1 MENSV
6 RQVIQYVLDTHRGL
20 SPQLSQQTIHDAFRS
35 LHAADIAA
43 IYRRQLTPTEQSAL
57 LSQAEMF
64 HRNRMECFMR
74 WLVTCANKKEIPTA
88 SRNNT

>member
-20 SPQLSQQTIHDAFRS
+20 SPQLSEQTIYEAFRS

-43 IYRRQLTPTEQSAL
+43 IYSRQLTPTEQSSL

-64 HRNRMECFMR
+64 HRNRMECFIEWMG
-74 WLVTCANKKEIPTA
+74 KMSQ
-88 SRNNT
+88 SRNHITPI

>member
-1 MENSV
+1 MPRYTWME
-6 RQVIQYVLDTHRGL
+6 
-20 SPQLSQQTIHDAFRS
+20 SQRLTIPEQMEYTIHEAFRS

-64 HRNRMECFMR
+64 HRNRMECFIEWMGKR
-74 WLVTCANKKEIPTA
+74 
-88 SRNNT
+88 

>member
-20 SPQLSQQTIHDAFRS
+20 SPQLSEQTLHDAFRS
-35 LHAADIAA
+35 LHAEDQAA
-43 IYRRQLTPTEQSAL
+43 IYRLQLSPADQSAL
-57 LSQAEMF
+57 LSQADMF

-74 WLVTCANKKEIPTA
+74 WMGI
-88 SRNNT
+88 

>member
-6 RQVIQYVLDTHRGL
+6 RQIIQYVLDTHRGL
-20 SPQLSQQTIHDAFRS
+20 SPQLSQQTIHEAFRS

-57 LSQAEMF
+57 LRQADMF
-64 HRNRMECFMR
+64 HLNRMECFMR
-74 WLVTCANKKEIPTA
+74 WMGI
-88 SRNNT
+88 

>member
-20 SPQLSQQTIHDAFRS
+20 SPQLSEQTIHEAFRS

-43 IYRRQLTPTEQSAL
+43 IYRRQLSPAEQSAML
-57 LSQAEMF
+57 RQAEQF
-64 HRNRMECFMR
+64 HRNRMECFME
-74 WLVTCANKKEIPTA
+74 WMGSSK
-88 SRNNT
+88 

>member
-1 MENSV
+1 ME
-6 RQVIQYVLDTHRGL
+6 Y
-20 SPQLSQQTIHDAFRS
+20 TIHEAFRS

-64 HRNRMECFMR
+64 HRNRMECFIEWMGKR
-74 WLVTCANKKEIPTA
+74 
-88 SRNNT
+88 

>member
-20 SPQLSQQTIHDAFRS
+20 SPQLSEQTIHDAFRS

-43 IYRRQLTPTEQSAL
+43 IYRLQLSPTEHSAL
-57 LSQAEMF
+57 LSQADMF

-74 WLVTCANKKEIPTA
+74 WMGI
-88 SRNNT
+88 

>member
-6 RQVIQYVLDTHRGL
+6 RQVIQYVLDTHCGL

-57 LSQAEMF
+57 LCQAEMF
-64 HRNRMECFMR
+64 HRNRVECFMR
-74 WLVTCANKKEIPTA
+74 WMGILKTTHAGQSTNI
-88 SRNNT
+88 

>member
-6 RQVIQYVLDTHRGL
+6 SQVIQYVLDTHRGL

-43 IYRRQLTPTEQSAL
+43 IYSRQLSPAEQSAL
-57 LSQAEMF
+57 LRQAEQF
-64 HRNRMECFMR
+64 HRNRVKCLIEWMGKMSQ
-74 WLVTCANKKEIPTA
+74 
-88 SRNNT
+88 SRNHITPI

>member
-20 SPQLSQQTIHDAFRS
+20 SPQLSQHTIHEAFRS

-57 LSQAEMF
+57 LSQADMF
-64 HRNRMECFMR
+64 HRNRVECFMR
-74 WLVTCANKKEIPTA
+74 WMGILKPTHA
-88 SRNNT
+88 GQSTNI

>member
-1 MENSV
+1 ME
-6 RQVIQYVLDTHRGL
+6 Y
-20 SPQLSQQTIHDAFRS
+20 TIHEAFRS

-64 HRNRMECFMR
+64 HRNRVECFMR
-74 WLVTCANKKEIPTA
+74 WLVTHTNKKEIPTA